1 MAEQRYRFG
10 GPIPESVQK
19 LKSRREYR
27 ASSLYAGVK
36 RSRRE
41 RFEAEL
47 DAAAGVSGNAM
58 TTSSP
63 PPTPTPPERF
73 EVRALPKAALTSSGL
88 R

>member
-10 GPIPESVQK
+10 GPIPESVQR

-36 RSRRE
+36 KSRRE

-47 DAAAGVSGNAM
+47 VAAAGVSGNAT

-63 PPTPTPPERF
+63 PPTPPERF